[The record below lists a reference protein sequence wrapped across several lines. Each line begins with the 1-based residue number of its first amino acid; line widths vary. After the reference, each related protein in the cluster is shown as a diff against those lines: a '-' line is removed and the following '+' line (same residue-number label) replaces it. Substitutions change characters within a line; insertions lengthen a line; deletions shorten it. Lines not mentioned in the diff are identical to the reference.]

1 MNAPYIKENG
11 EHINPKKYG
20 SSKEEDLSKLIKE
33 MMQQNAEHHEEMLKA
48 TSENTNVLDQ
58 LGLNTK
64 EGL

>member
-1 MNAPYIKENG
+1 
-11 EHINPKKYG
+11 
-20 SSKEEDLSKLIKE
+20 